1 MALYGTIDTQYV
13 DFPAGIDRTYLQ
25 GLETRSGLSVAA
37 MIAAVDAAMGAINDG
52 VDPLVA
58 ELSAPP
64 TTQVSAMGS
73 RGDAFRVQRKSEYS
87 LPRPQQV
94 ERRGHMLALASYDVS
109 LGFTD
114 DGLEEISLDAFRE
127 NIRAM
132 QLGWERAFRR
142 ETLIRLFDAAE
153 VPIDKD
159 QSATSPGFLGSGTGS
174 NTITGYYSNGSAI
187 SGSHYVRDTAAN
199 RLAAILAQRAKLK
212 LAGILGPYDLVGSQ
226 VFIDAVVALGLP
238 NFISAG
244 SELVRVGSGTAEA
257 LVDAGRFVGVL
268 AGDIRVRMPVT
279 DFIEDAGVLFK
290 SFGQFAADNPLVMRY
305 DTLWG
310 RQVRVRARSNHYPL
324 SEAVAAAKFGM
335 NVNNRFGGAPIL
347 IAAAGAYVAPVMLT

>member
-13 DFPAGIDRTYLQ
+13 DFPAGVTREYLR
-25 GLETRSGLSVAA
+25 GLETRSGLQVAA
-37 MIAAVDAAMGAINDG
+37 MVAAVDAAMGAINDG

-58 ELSAPP
+58 ELSATP
-64 TTQVSAMGS
+64 TTLTSATGS

-94 ERRGHMLALASYDVS
+94 ERRGHMLAIAAYDVS

-114 DGLEEISLDAFRE
+114 DGLEEITLDGFNE

-132 QLGWERAFRR
+132 QIGWERAFRR
-142 ETLIRLFDAAE
+142 EALIRLFDAAE
-153 VPIDKD
+153 VAIDKD
-159 QSATSPGFLGSGTGS
+159 QTATSPGFLGSGTG
-174 NTITGYYSNGSAI
+174 NNAITGYYSNGSAI

-212 LAGILGPYDLVGSQ
+212 LAGIPGPYDLLGSQ

-238 NFISAG
+238 SFISAG
-244 SELVRVGSGTAEA
+244 SELVRVGNGTAEA
-257 LVDAGRFVGVL
+257 LVDAARFVGVL
-268 AGDIRVRMPVT
+268 SGDIRVRMPVT
-279 DFIEDAGVLFK
+279 DFTEDAGVLFK
-290 SFGQFAADNPLVMRY
+290 SYGDFAADNPLVMRY
-305 DTLWG
+305 DALWG

-335 NVNNRFGGAPIL
+335 NVNNRFGAAPIL

>member
-13 DFPAGIDRTYLQ
+13 DFPAGVTREYLR
-25 GLETRSGLSVAA
+25 GLETRSGLQVAA
-37 MIAAVDAAMGAINDG
+37 MVAAVDAAMGAINDG

-64 TTQVSAMGS
+64 TTLTSAIGS

-94 ERRGHMLALASYDVS
+94 ERRGHMLAIAAYDVS

-114 DGLEEISLDAFRE
+114 DGLEEINLDAFNE

-142 ETLIRLFDAAE
+142 ETLIRLFDGAE
-153 VPIDKD
+153 VAIDKD
-159 QSATSPGFLGSGTGS
+159 QTATSPGFLGSGTG
-174 NTITGYYSNGSAI
+174 NNVITGFYSNGAAI
-187 SGSHYVRDTAAN
+187 SGSHYLRDTAAN
-199 RLAAILAQRAKLK
+199 RQAAIYAQRAKLK
-212 LAGILGPYDLVGSQ
+212 LAGISGPYDLLGSQ
-226 VFIDAVVALGLP
+226 AMIDAVVALPG
-238 NFISAG
+238 FIYAG
-244 SELVRVGSGTAEA
+244 SPLIRIGSGTAEA
-257 LVDAGRFVGVL
+257 QVDPLRYVGVL
-268 AGDIRVRMPVT
+268 GGDIRVSQPVT
-279 DFIEDAGVLFK
+279 DFTEDAGVLYK
-290 SFGQFAADNPLVMRY
+290 SYGDFAADNPLVMRY
-305 DTLWG
+305 DALWG

-335 NVNNRFGGAPIL
+335 NVNNRFAAAPIL
-347 IAAAGAYVAPVMLT
+347 IAAAGAYVAPVILT

>member
-37 MIAAVDAAMGAINDG
+37 MIAAVDAAMGAINNG

-64 TTQVSAMGS
+64 TTQISAIGS

-94 ERRGHMLALASYDVS
+94 ERRGHMLAIAAYDVA

-114 DGLEEISLDAFRE
+114 DGLEEISLDAFQE
-127 NIRAM
+127 NVRAM

-142 ETLIRLFDAAE
+142 EALIRLFDPAE
-153 VPIDKD
+153 AFTDKD
-159 QSATSPGFLGSGTGS
+159 QSSTSPGFLGSGTG
-174 NTITGYYSNGSAI
+174 NNVITGFYSNGAAI

-199 RLAAILAQRAKLK
+199 RQAAIYAQRAKLK
-212 LAGILGPYDLVGSQ
+212 LAGIMGPYDLIGSQ
-226 VFIDAVVALGLP
+226 VFIDAVVALPG
-238 NFISAG
+238 FIYAG
-244 SELVRVGSGTAEA
+244 SPLIRIGAGTAEA
-257 LVDAGRFVGVL
+257 QVDPLRYVGVL
-268 AGDIRVRMPVT
+268 GGDIRVSQPVT
-279 DFIEDAGVLFK
+279 DFAEDAGVLYK
-290 SFGQFAADNPLVMRY
+290 SYGDFAADNPLVMRY
-305 DTLWG
+305 DALWG

-335 NVNNRFGGAPIL
+335 NVNNRFAAAPLL
-347 IAAAGAYVAPVMLT
+347 IAASGAYVAPTILT